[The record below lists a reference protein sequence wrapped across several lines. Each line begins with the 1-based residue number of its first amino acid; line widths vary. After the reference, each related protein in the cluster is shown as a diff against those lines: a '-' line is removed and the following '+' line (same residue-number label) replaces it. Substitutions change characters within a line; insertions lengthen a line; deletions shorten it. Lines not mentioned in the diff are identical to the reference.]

1 MRSRSWRYGLA
12 CAAVAAAA
20 TAAQTIHARVARAAG
35 RDWTGSAR
43 CGSCHPAQLAAW
55 RATPH
60 ARAFLAAALR
70 SPATAVCLGCHTTG
84 EAPAGPVIEAA
95 VGCEAC
101 HGGGADY
108 AADDIMRNRRL
119 AFELGLVDLSAPAA
133 RAAVCAGCH
142 RSSTS
147 AAVAMRPG
155 LDLSAPA
162 HPRVSAEAAAGA
174 AQPPVKESTP

>member
-1 MRSRSWRYGLA
+1 VRSRSWRYGLA

-20 TAAQTIHARVARAAG
+20 AAAQTIHARAAA

-43 CGSCHPAQLAAW
+43 CGSCHPKQLAAW

-133 RAAVCAGCH
+133 RAGVCAGCH

-147 AAVAMRPG
+147 TALTMRPG

-162 HPRVSAEAAAGA
+162 HPQVSAEAAVSAS
-174 AQPPVKESTP
+174 PPSVKESTP